1 MFIHL
6 KTCMRLSCAFAL
18 SSAYWQAYGPV
29 AGAYRSNNTFSS
41 FFKCFRIIRPH
52 QGCRLIESTDY
63 GRMNPKLAR
72 FCAKVIDKAII
83 ASQSLNKFFSPRI
96 PILSFSSFCSQK
108 TLTSNFFPLYIS
120 GALIAHNNQYF
131 FSVV

>member
-1 MFIHL
+1 MLSPYRVPIGKPMDQSGGPTDQIIPFHL
-6 KTCMRLSCAFAL
+6 FLNAL
-18 SSAYWQAYGPV
+18 EL
-29 AGAYRSNNTFSS
+29 F
-41 FFKCFRIIRPH
+41 RPH

-72 FCAKVIDKAII
+72 FCAKVIDEAII

-96 PILSFSSFCSQK
+96 PILSFTSFCSQK

-120 GALIAHNNQYF
+120 GALIAHNNQ
-131 FSVV
+131 